1 MEALIIYGYKLT
13 NREVAGLPVGV
24 LEAWIDNGWL
34 IGSDN
39 SNDWYFGRVIGTD
52 EWTDLEIEP
61 EEFFSRPT
69 KEYFEQ
75 LQEHFEFFSSK
86 QLNYYLILREQEY
99 NYCIDDLI
107 AGGRS

>member
-13 NREVAGLPVGV
+13 NKEVAGLPVGV

-52 EWTDLEIEP
+52 ERTDLEIEP

-75 LQEHFEFFSSK
+75 LQEHFELFSSK
-86 QLNYYLILREQEY
+86 QFNYYLILREQEY

-107 AGGRS
+107 AGGRP

>member
-1 MEALIIYGYKLT
+1 MEALIIYGYKFT
-13 NREVAGLPVGV
+13 NKEVAGLPVDV

-61 EEFFSRPT
+61 EDFFNRST

-86 QLNYYLILREQEY
+86 QCNYYLILREQEY

-107 AGGRS
+107 VGGRS

>member
-1 MEALIIYGYKLT
+1 MEAFIIYGYKLT
-13 NREVAGLPVGV
+13 NKEVAGLPVGV

-52 EWTDLEIEP
+52 ERTDLEIEP

-75 LQEHFEFFSSK
+75 LQEHFELFSSK
-86 QLNYYLILREQEY
+86 QFNYYLILREQEY